1 MVNIAMCDDSIDEL
15 SNMVQLLDEY
25 RISKH
30 LNCDYA
36 VFQNGF
42 DLVSALEKG
51 KTFDLFCL
59 DIIMPAF
66 TGIDLAKEIRS
77 HDKNA
82 PILFFIFSP
91 EFALES
97 YSVNAVNYVL
107 KPLTKGKFFGTMDM
121 VLERMTVERDDAIIV
136 KSNEGIQKIL
146 LSSLVYAE
154 VMGRRVFYHL
164 ISGKVVKCTE
174 SFASVTE
181 KLLMHRSFMKP
192 HRSYIFNMR
201 YIDTIENNK
210 ITLQM
215 LSSVPIAQ
223 GKTREMKEYYLAF
236 QMEDE

>member
-1 MVNIAMCDDSIDEL
+1 MVNVAMCDDNINEL
-15 SNMVQLLDEY
+15 SNMVHLLNDY
-25 RISKH
+25 RTSKH

-51 KTFDLFCL
+51 KTFDLYCL

-66 TGIDLAKEIRS
+66 MGIELAKEIRLY
-77 HDKNA
+77 DKNA
-82 PILFFIFSP
+82 PILFFTSSP

-107 KPLTKGKFFGTMDM
+107 KPLTRGKFFGTLDM
-121 VLERMTVERDDAIIV
+121 VLERMRIQSDDALIV
-136 KSNEGIQKIL
+136 KSNEGIQRIL
-146 LSSLVYAE
+146 LSNLVYAE
-154 VMGRRVFYHL
+154 VMGRTIFYYL
-164 ISGKVVKCTE
+164 LSGKVIKCAG

-181 KLLMHRSFMKP
+181 SLLMHRCFMKP
-192 HRSYIFNMR
+192 HRSYIVNMR

-210 ITLQM
+210 IMLQIV
-215 LSSVPIAQ
+215 SSIPIAQ
-223 GKTREMKEYYLAF
+223 GKTREMKELYLAF

>member
-1 MVNIAMCDDSIDEL
+1 MVNVAMCDDNIDEL
-15 SNMVQLLDEY
+15 SNMVHLLNDY
-25 RISKH
+25 RTSKH

-51 KTFDLFCL
+51 KTFDLYCL

-66 TGIDLAKEIRS
+66 MGIDLAKEIRS

-82 PILFFIFSP
+82 PILFFTSSP

-107 KPLTKGKFFGTMDM
+107 KPLSRGKFFGTMDM
-121 VLERMTVERDDAIIV
+121 VLERMSIQRDDAIIV
-136 KSNEGIQKIL
+136 KSNEGIQRIL
-146 LSSLVYAE
+146 LSNLVYAE
-154 VMGRRVFYHL
+154 VMGRNIFYYL
-164 ISGKVVKCTE
+164 LSGNVVKCAE

-181 KLLMHRSFMKP
+181 SLLKHRCFMKP
-192 HRSYIFNMR
+192 HRSYIVNMR

-223 GKTREMKEYYLAF
+223 GKTREMKERYLAF

>member
-82 PILFFIFSP
+82 PILFFTFSP

-107 KPLTKGKFFGTMDM
+107 KPLTKGKFFGTIDM

-136 KSNEGIQKIL
+136 KSNE
-146 LSSLVYAE
+146 E
-154 VMGRRVFYHL
+154 F
-164 ISGKVVKCTE
+164 
-174 SFASVTE
+174 
-181 KLLMHRSFMKP
+181 
-192 HRSYIFNMR
+192 
-201 YIDTIENNK
+201 
-210 ITLQM
+210 
-215 LSSVPIAQ
+215 
-223 GKTREMKEYYLAF
+223 
-236 QMEDE
+236 